1 MAGESAFDLYLKEN
15 LSDYNNDDDVLSGYI
30 EGVKHYDTLLN
41 NLSALG
47 YSFSTR
53 RSEIH
58 KQGENI
64 WFSSKPKS
72 NHFTP
77 VIEFLGHAFSLEK
90 TIYLECSQGPKYYSK
105 HKQENMSDHPN
116 LKKSRIRVLDT
127 KKLGCK
133 AWMTVKCIRIFTD
146 FRASNDNWRTK
157 KKVPHS

>member
-53 RSEIH
+53 SEIH

-64 WFSSKPKS
+64 
-72 NHFTP
+72 
-77 VIEFLGHAFSLEK
+77 
-90 TIYLECSQGPKYYSK
+90 
-105 HKQENMSDHPN
+105 
-116 LKKSRIRVLDT
+116 
-127 KKLGCK
+127 
-133 AWMTVKCIRIFTD
+133 
-146 FRASNDNWRTK
+146 
-157 KKVPHS
+157 